1 LGSYPIGPFTP
12 RLAPTVTVHP
22 DAEVA
27 GEVRIGPRTV
37 LWPHSLVQGL
47 YGAVEL
53 GAGIDVQ
60 DGATVTGHVGQVT
73 VLGDRCIV
81 GAAARLEG
89 CTVGTGCLIGPG
101 ALVLP
106 GAVIGDHAVVGA
118 GVIVR
123 GGMTVPP
130 GSLAVG
136 SPARVLSGAR

>member
-1 LGSYPIGPFTP
+1 MIRPIGPFTP
-12 RLAPTVTVHP
+12 RLPATVTVHR

-37 LWPHSLVQGL
+37 LWPGSLVQGL

-53 GAGIDVQ
+53 GAEIDVQ
-60 DGATVTGHVGQVT
+60 DGATVTGHVGQT
-73 VLGDRCIV
+73 TTLGDRCIV
-81 GAAARLEG
+81 GGGARLEG
-89 CTVGTGCLIGPG
+89 CTVGVGCLIGPG

-123 GGMTVPP
+123 GGMAVPP